1 MRFSFLNIYV
11 QSVREHQENIL
22 MEDYSAFKEQI
33 KTEQDY
39 IWTSAELRAALYDA
53 DIIYFSS
60 TFSCV
65 NSTGKESIGEKG
77 KLPHLGLFRIKW
89 LKKAYLNDVAD

>member
-1 MRFSFLNIYV
+1 MIYQDKDWVAVHLVYMISYWSHLLRLGGCFFFNIHV

-22 MEDYSAFKEQI
+22 MQDYSAFKEQI
-33 KTEQDY
+33 KAEQDY

-60 TFSCV
+60 TFSSV
-65 NSTGKESIGEKG
+65 FS
-77 KLPHLGLFRIKW
+77 
-89 LKKAYLNDVAD
+89 

>member
-1 MRFSFLNIYV
+1 MSEGFFNIHV

-22 MEDYSAFKEQI
+22 MQDYSAFKEQI
-33 KTEQDY
+33 KAEQDY

-65 NSTGKESIGEKG
+65 FS
-77 KLPHLGLFRIKW
+77 
-89 LKKAYLNDVAD
+89 